1 MKDSVLKRAWQH
13 YSSRKSKFGIVTDFL
28 FLVFA
33 VFVLVEPLRFGTMV
47 WLSRIALSQPI
58 ENEQVEYVDTV
69 GYTFKTIEGSDTL
82 MMKHRDVIE
91 IYNFG
96 GTWSAQSC
104 AELRSLNKLAI
115 LYGDN
120 IRIFFIT
127 DEEPQVVG
135 KYFNKKKYIIKPLF
149 YDNEEMSESITNL
162 QEVISHVPAT
172 LLVTQ
177 EGRVVVKSIGA
188 ARWTGR
194 RIEGT
199 INKLLE

>member
-13 YSSRKSKFGIVTDFL
+13 YRSRKSKMGIITDFL

-58 ENEQVEYVDTV
+58 ENEQVEYLDTIA
-69 GYTFKTIEGSDTL
+69 YSFKTVEGCDTT
-82 MMKHRDVIE
+82 MMKEREGVE

-104 AELRSLNKLAI
+104 AELRSLNKLAKS
-115 LYGDN
+115 YEGKVKVY
-120 IRIFFIT
+120 FIT
-127 DEEPQVVG
+127 DEQPEVVVR
-135 KYFNKKKYIIKPLF
+135 YFKKKGYIIKPLF
-149 YDNEEMSESITNL
+149 YDQEEASQKLSNM
-162 QEVISHVPAT
+162 QEVLSHVPAT

-177 EGRVVVKSIGA
+177 QGRVVIKSIGA
-188 ARWTGR
+188 ARWTGKK
-194 RIEGT
+194 IDGT
-199 INKLLE
+199 VNRLLE